1 MEDHQEAIVA
11 EHVEEKKEL
20 TPQELHQ
27 GLSKISVRRWFFFG
41 VVLIYVPALLIV
53 LKVSQSGQLTL
64 SLFGLW
70 VFVLIIAVVLAAIVR
85 CPRCKEYYHTN
96 GPTFLPVR
104 KCVHCGLFVNA
115 DKVKKKKEAEAS

>member
-1 MEDHQEAIVA
+1 ME
-11 EHVEEKKEL
+11 EHVEEKP
-20 TPQELHQ
+20 TPSPAEISQ
-27 GLSKISVRRWFFFG
+27 GLSKIRARRWFFFG

-53 LKVSQSGQLTL
+53 LKVSQSGKLTL

-115 DKVKKKKEAEAS
+115 DKQKKAPKTDTP